1 MANRVRNIVLRVP
14 VTAQEREMIELKMQQ
29 MGTRCFSVYARKM
42 LIDGYVIKIDYSDI
56 RAMTAELQKS
66 GTNINEIARC
76 VKATGTI
83 YAHDI

>member
-29 MGTRCFSVYARKM
+29 MGTRCFSTYARKM

-56 RAMTAELQKS
+56 KAMPGFQRSRMNNNPAMKP
-66 GTNINEIARC
+66 R
-76 VKATGTI
+76 
-83 YAHDI
+83 